1 MLHLGFFFL
10 VRTLSQCEN
19 LTFDQ
24 SPSPL
29 HLLQDFVGSD
39 RALLAD
45 ELAGKYSGLVQ
56 FPLFGQALVLTYNVD
71 GLSASDPEYLVRRM
85 PSKPSS
91 GLIANFPQERRARR
105 GAVCRVMMMT
115 MCVCVCACGHVYV

>member
-19 LTFDQ
+19 ITFDQ

-71 GLSASDPEYLVRRM
+71 GLSASDPEYLVRRN
-85 PSKPSS
+85 PLLVLLRTSPKIGALDVARFV
-91 GLIANFPQERRARR
+91 GL
-105 GAVCRVMMMT
+105 
-115 MCVCVCACGHVYV
+115 